1 MSCSSPDLRENLDLG
16 MERQKKILD
25 LITLWYK
32 TAAQTDPPPVTDK
45 SILSYNSKVTYYYT
59 YDVQQKSNISNIVL
73 VGLSAAVAGIIGVV
87 IDFNSIANVV
97 AQSLSDTTQNETGQG
112 YSTCVMRTFEGEFMG
127 IRCLYKPM
135 VVAVSFNFSASEYK
149 TSASVA
155 AFGYWVYLF
164 VTEPPFLAASGEA
177 HHYRHRRYYNPNNN
191 PNPQRFKSVE
201 GQTLAFELPEDMEIV
216 GKKFM
221 TKAELDAYPPT
232 SFTRD
237 H

>member
-1 MSCSSPDLRENLDLG
+1 MACDSPDLRENLDLG
-16 MERQKKILD
+16 MERQKKILE

-32 TAAQTDPPPVTDK
+32 TAAQTDPPPVTDP

-59 YDVQQKSNISNIVL
+59 YDVQKSSNILNL
-73 VGLSAAVAGIIGVV
+73 VISGLNAAVAGISGVV
-87 IDFNSIANVV
+87 IDYNSIANLV

-112 YSTCVMRTFEGEFMG
+112 YSTCVMKSFEGEFMG
-127 IRCLYKPM
+127 KRCLYKPM

-164 VTEPPFLAASGEA
+164 CTEPPFFSASEE
-177 HHYRHRRYYNPNNN
+177 YNPR
-191 PNPQRFKSVE
+191 RFKSIE
-201 GQTLAFELPEDMEIV
+201 GQPLKFELPNDMEIV

-221 TKAELDAYPPT
+221 TKAELDAFPPT

>member
-1 MSCSSPDLRENLDLG
+1 MACDSPDLRENLDLG

-59 YDVQQKSNISNIVL
+59 YDVQQKSNILNL
-73 VGLSAAVAGIIGVV
+73 VIAGLNAAVAGITGVV
-87 IDFNSIANVV
+87 IDFNSIANLV
-97 AQSLSDTTQNETGQG
+97 AQSLTDTTLNETGQG
-112 YSTCVMRTFEGEFMG
+112 YSTCVLQSFQGEFMG
-127 IRCLYKPM
+127 TKCLYKPM
-135 VVAVSFNFSASEYK
+135 VVAVSFNFSATEYK
-149 TSASVA
+149 TSANVA

-164 VTEPPFLAASGEA
+164 VTALPFRSADEE
-177 HHYRHRRYYNPNNN
+177 YNPR
-191 PNPQRFKSVE
+191 RFRTVE
-201 GQTLAFELPEDMEIV
+201 GQPLAFEIPNDMQIV
-216 GKKFM
+216 GKRFM
-221 TKAELDAYPPT
+221 TKAELDAFRPT

>member
-1 MSCSSPDLRENLDLG
+1 MACDSPDLRENLDLG

-59 YDVQQKSNISNIVL
+59 YDVQQKSNILNLVM
-73 VGLSAAVAGIIGVV
+73 VGLTAAVAGITGVV
-87 IDFNSIANVV
+87 IDFGTIANLVS
-97 AQSLSDTTQNETGQG
+97 QSLSDTTQNETGQG
-112 YSTCVMRTFEGEFMG
+112 YSTCVMRSFEGEFMG
-127 IRCLYKPM
+127 KKCLYKPM

-164 VTEPPFLAASGEA
+164 VTEPPFLAASGER
-177 HHYRHRRYYNPNNN
+177 HHHHNHNHHPRRF
-191 PNPQRFKSVE
+191 RTIE
-201 GQTLAFELPEDMEIV
+201 GQPLAFELPEDMEIV

-221 TKAELDAYPPT
+221 TKAELDAFPPT
-232 SFTRD
+232 TFTRD